1 MILDY
6 SKLFMG
12 LGMPCVIVSPDSP
25 TFTIIDAN
33 SAYVSLFDFEREN
46 LIGNGFFSVFPDSEF
61 IDEPNWRSIFDKTIR
76 EIIPDSQGVRTWVN
90 TSLKQITISDVKYFD
105 INHFPVFDEKGKIV
119 AIVRT
124 LADLSSYV
132 VPKALHTEAQASV
145 GFGNWWIDI
154 ENQTIRW
161 SEGMRTLFE
170 VEEGFQPDFGNVKE
184 FYKSKSDE
192 EAFLQKIS
200 SAIERKGALKTFI
213 SVNTAKGNNRR
224 LKVIGKTYHLGD
236 KFKGIHGTA
245 LDVTDWFNERMA
257 LDDIYFRHNHDLRAP
272 LARIIGVAEYIKRSA
287 NDENPFISMVDILL
301 ESAEEM
307 DTVIKGIINRNG
319 AKSRKD
325 A

>member
-1 MILDY
+1 
-6 SKLFMG
+6 MG
-12 LGMPCVIVSPDSP
+12 LGVPCIIVTPDFP

-33 SAYVSLFDFEREN
+33 SAYVSLFDLGRES

-61 IDEPNWRSIFDKTIR
+61 IDEPNWRSIFDRTIR
-76 EIIPDSQGVRTWVN
+76 EGIPDSQGVRTWVN
-90 TSLKQITISDVKYFD
+90 PSLEQMTISDVRYFD
-105 INHFPVFDEKGKIV
+105 INHFPVFDEKGKIL

-124 LADLSSYV
+124 LADLSPYV
-132 VPKALHTEAQASV
+132 IQKALLTDAQASV

-154 ENQTIRW
+154 ENRTIRW
-161 SEGMRTLFE
+161 SEGMRAIFE
-170 VEEGFQPDFGNVKE
+170 VEEGFQPDFGTVKG

-200 SAIERKGALKTFI
+200 SAIEGKGTLKTFI

-245 LDVTDWFNERMA
+245 LDVTDWFYERMA

-272 LARIIGVAEYIKRSA
+272 LGRIIGVAEYIKRNA
-287 NDENPFISMVDILL
+287 NDEHPFISMVDILL
-301 ESAEEM
+301 ASAEEM

-319 AKSRKD
+319 VKSGND